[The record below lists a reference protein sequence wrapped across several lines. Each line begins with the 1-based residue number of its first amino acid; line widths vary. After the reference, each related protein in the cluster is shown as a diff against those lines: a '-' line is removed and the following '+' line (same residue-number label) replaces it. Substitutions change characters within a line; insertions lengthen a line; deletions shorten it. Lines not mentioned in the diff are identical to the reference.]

1 MNQVLYECV
10 MKINIIIGCN
20 ICTSLGQSVF
30 KKEKKNIYIYIY
42 IWSHLLILQVQMLKF
57 KNDYF
62 IQNTQNA
69 KGFKRIRACK
79 IANIWFAFLYLPTT
93 KQYCQLIP
101 RIVLTWME
109 RSIFLI
115 KLEDT
120 FHDSLSYLLAGCLI
134 EFSLNEIH
142 TFEH

>member
-30 KKEKKNIYIYIY
+30 KKEKKKKKYIYIYIYIY

-79 IANIWFAFLYLPTT
+79 MQIYG
-93 KQYCQLIP
+93 
-101 RIVLTWME
+101 
-109 RSIFLI
+109 
-115 KLEDT
+115 
-120 FHDSLSYLLAGCLI
+120 SLFYIYRQPNSTV
-134 EFSLNEIH
+134 S
-142 TFEH
+142 